1 MLTALGA
8 DRVLAMNR
16 RSRCLCPI
24 HVVRYHASTGPMP
37 AYIWSNM
44 TEFKEK
50 TAIACAASKI
60 SGYTE
65 PIDVNEKVTLLD

>member
-1 MLTALGA
+1 
-8 DRVLAMNR
+8 
-16 RSRCLCPI
+16 
-24 HVVRYHASTGPMP
+24 MP

-50 TAIACAASKI
+50 TVIACAASKI

-65 PIDVNEKVTLLD
+65 PIDVNGKVTLLD